1 MQDNFL
7 CLHDYKTKEPIFVDF
22 NQIAFIQQLP
32 ENGKTPKRTRI
43 DLTCSP
49 QIFLVNENAK
59 DIALSIRLTIARLA
73 ENNNTDKP

>member
-7 CLHDYKTKEPIFVDF
+7 CLHDYETKEPIFVDF
-22 NQIAFIQQLP
+22 NQIAFIQQLGIVG
-32 ENGKTPKRTRI
+32 ETPRRTRI

-49 QIFLVNENAK
+49 QIFLVKENAK